1 MTVTKREI
9 IASIAIL
16 AVIYTAGALIFSSV
30 SRSKEEVYQE
40 YNKAVRIQSADQLQY
55 AMDTDAGH
63 VWAYGEL
70 KAVDPVTH
78 EAVEGDFARITEV
91 TEELRTQVYITTD
104 SKGHIHVHTRHYWE
118 EIDRETWH
126 CEKQTFEGIIF
137 DYGTIPFPEDV
148 RLCEVQKPLSD
159 IRKIYYGSPK
169 ESEGTLYALAG
180 SGTLTGSKYYDGWS
194 IDETID
200 KLESGTWKVIFWILW
215 TAAAIFIVF
224 AFVYAENRWLED

>member
-16 AVIYTAGALIFSSV
+16 AVIYTAGALIFSSI
-30 SRSKEEVYQE
+30 SRSKEDEYQE
-40 YNKAVRIQSADQLQY
+40 YNKAVRIQSAEQLQY
-55 AMDTDAGH
+55 AMNTDTGH

-78 EAVEGDFARITEV
+78 EAVDGDFAEITEI
-91 TEELRTQVYITTD
+91 TEELRTQIYTTTD
-104 SKGHIHVHTRHYWE
+104 SKGHVHTHTRYYWE

-126 CEKQTFEGIIF
+126 CEKQTFEGLEF
-137 DYGTIPFPEDV
+137 DYGTIPFPEDE
-148 RLCEVQKPLSD
+148 RLCEVRKPLSD

-169 ESEGTLYALAG
+169 ESEGTLYASAG
-180 SGTLTGSKYYDGWS
+180 SGTLSGAKYYKDWS
-194 IDETID
+194 IQETID
-200 KLESGTWKVIFWILW
+200 KLESGTWKIIFWILW
-215 TAAAIFIVF
+215 TAAAAIIVF